1 VGSTCF
7 SPVESIEVDTTFI
20 SVNQTT
26 AQGNQ
31 IIKVTATGSVGTGVD
46 SGKTYRVNFG
56 FGTVIVNGDDPGT
69 GGLTRSTT
77 GSLSSTRRP
86 TPRWWPGSSRTSG
99 SSKAF
104 RRLPTSSMSSSV
116 WAVASNPGPAR
127 PPYEAG
133 RRVSTTFI
141 GTRQADR
148 RSRRTPGRLAG
159 CQALAPSD
167 Y

>member
-1 VGSTCF
+1 MRKLIIAAVTGTLALAIAAPAQADPAQVVKEESTFFVGSTCF

-69 GGLTRSTT
+69 GGFNSIDNRLTIIDTETHTT
-77 GSLSSTRRP
+77 LVARVITNFRFIQGVPTFTHELDVLKCVGGS
-86 TPRWWPGSSRTSG
+86 
-99 SSKAF
+99 
-104 RRLPTSSMSSSV
+104 
-116 WAVASNPGPAR
+116 
-127 PPYEAG
+127 
-133 RRVSTTFI
+133 
-141 GTRQADR
+141 
-148 RSRRTPGRLAG
+148 
-159 CQALAPSD
+159 
-167 Y
+167 